1 MSLESIYYVGQT
13 IAVVAI
19 LASLVF
25 VGIQVKQSSRAQR
38 QANEQAIADSVSE
51 SNTQFMSVFMALA
64 SDETLAG
71 IYTRALAGEDLNR
84 VEATR
89 FVAFVNT
96 FFAYGEAL
104 YNQHK
109 IQLGFGFVEHPNDAI
124 AHGAPFL
131 ARLLAVPAA
140 REWWH
145 DEAVH
150 YYSPEYHA
158 ATTTAVGRFEA
169 QKAADIE
176 NVTSDEGTIQI

>member
-1 MSLESIYYVGQT
+1 MSLEGIYYVGQT

-25 VGIQVKQSSRAQR
+25 VGIQVKQSSRAQK

-51 SNTQFMSVFMALA
+51 SNNQFMSVFMALA
-64 SDETLAG
+64 SDETLAA
-71 IYTRALAGEDLNR
+71 IYTRALAGEDLDR
-84 VEATR
+84 VEITR

-104 YNQHK
+104 YNQHAV
-109 IQLGFGFVEHPNDAI
+109 QLGFGFVGHPDDAI

-140 REWWH
+140 KEWWH

-150 YYSPEYHA
+150 LYSPEYHA
-158 ATTTAVGRFEA
+158 ATTAEVSRFEA
-169 QKAADIE
+169 QNAAHGE
-176 NVTSDEGTIQI
+176 SETADEDPL